1 MINCIAID
9 DEPLALKQLS
19 GYVKK
24 TPFLQ
29 LSGAFASA
37 TEAAAFLKE
46 NPVSLVITDINMP
59 DVSGMDFVKN
69 LQNPPLV
76 IFSTAYE
83 EYAVE
88 GFKIDAIDYLLKPYG
103 YNDFLK
109 AATKAR
115 QYIEWREAAENAPIE
130 KVMGSPFIFVRAD
143 NQSVKVMFNNILYV
157 EAMSEYVRIHFKDDT
172 NIMTFMSVK
181 LMSES
186 LPTGQFMRIHR
197 SYIIA
202 LDSIASVRRN
212 EVELTNGVVLPISAS
227 YKDDL
232 QKFIDGRSVSRKNT
246 KEE

>member
-1 MINCIAID
+1 MITCIAID

-19 GYVKK
+19 GYIKK
-24 TPFLQ
+24 TPFLT
-29 LSGAFASA
+29 LSGAFVSA
-37 TEAAAFLKE
+37 AEAANFLS
-46 NPVSLVITDINMP
+46 NNAVDLIVTDINMQ
-59 DVSGMDFVKN
+59 DVNGLEFVKS

-88 GFKIDAIDYLLKPYG
+88 SFKIDAIDYLLKPYG

-115 QYIEWREAAENAPIE
+115 QYVEWREAAASNGNNSSE
-130 KVMGSPFIFVRAD
+130 KDNFIFVRAD
-143 NQSVKVMFNNILYV
+143 NKSVKVMFDSILYV
-157 EAMSEYVRIHFKDDT
+157 EAMSEYIKIHFKEGKPLT
-172 NIMTFMSVK
+172 TFMSVK

-186 LPTGQFMRIHR
+186 LPANQFMRIHR

-202 LDSIASVRRN
+202 LDSIAMVRRG
-212 EVELTNGVVLPISAS
+212 EVELTNGIVLPISAS

-232 QKFIDGRSVSRKNT
+232 QKFIDEKSVSRKNT
-246 KEE
+246 KE